1 MSSLAMRALGIALV
15 VVVATMVGCGS
26 PETTA
31 PPPAPEDTDA
41 VVLGT
46 DAFEFIPDEV
56 QIPAD
61 GASIALQCEQSLP
74 HNIEVELPDG
84 DRLVVECSGGET
96 GVGEVDL
103 PAGTYVFFCGIPGHR
118 QAGME
123 GELSV
128 G

>member
-1 MSSLAMRALGIALV
+1 MSSLPLRALGIAIV
-15 VVVATMVGCGS
+15 VVVATMLGCGS
-26 PETTA
+26 PETTD
-31 PPPAPEDTDA
+31 PPPAPEGTDA
-41 VVLGT
+41 VVLGS

-56 QIPAD
+56 EIPAD

-84 DRLVVECSGGET
+84 DRRVVECAGGET
-96 GVGEVDL
+96 SVGEVDL
-103 PAGTYVFFCGIPGHR
+103 PAGTYVFFCSIPGHR

-123 GELSV
+123 GQLSV